1 MSLRWPWTVR
11 TFPWVAAAVTLGLAL
26 RSYHYLRNPSM
37 WHDEAALVV
46 NVLDKDFGQLLGP
59 LLFSEAAPP
68 LFLWVERAVTLVFGD
83 STYALRLVPYLASCG
98 ALLLIVPLARRLLP
112 PAAVP
117 WPVFFFAC
125 SDQLLWHNC
134 EAKPYAVDVFVA
146 TALAWLFC
154 RTAGQ
159 RLEGRLLL
167 FAALAPFLIFLAYP
181 GCFLFGGLLV
191 ALLPAVWRERRGTAW
206 LAYGVLTVAVF
217 AAFALLLT
225 GPIRAQR
232 DPTILADWR
241 RSFPDYDH
249 PWGIPL
255 WTFLSTLEV
264 FRYCLEPMGQA
275 LAPLAIVGAVALWRR
290 GGQAVV
296 LFLVIPIFLPL
307 AASFARAYPF
317 AGARILVYASPALA
331 LLVAAG
337 IPVALDWLRPRSRF
351 AAVAVVLL
359 ALSPSGRVF
368 QRMAVP
374 WQRADCAAAAE
385 YVLAHR
391 EPDEAVRANHWE
403 YVYYF
408 RTLGAA
414 FRPMWLDEPPPD
426 NRLWVVVTDDSPQDR
441 LRIAEKYLPG
451 DWLTL
456 ERQEFAKSSVFLIQ
470 PLGPTASQPDGP
482 PAPPHSRP

>member
-1 MSLRWPWTVR
+1 MLPRWPWTLR
-11 TFPWVAAAVTLGLAL
+11 TFPWVAAAVVLGLSL
-26 RSYHYLRNPSM
+26 RTYHYLRNPSM

-46 NVLDKDFGQLLGP
+46 NVLGKDFRELLGP
-59 LLFSEAAPP
+59 LYLSEAAPP
-68 LFLWVERAVTLVFGD
+68 LFLWLERAVTRVPGD
-83 STYALRLVPYLASCG
+83 STYVLRLLPYLASCG
-98 ALLLIVPLARRLLP
+98 ALLLLVPLARRLLP
-112 PAAVP
+112 VAAVP
-117 WPVFFFAC
+117 WPIFFFAC
-125 SDQLLWHNC
+125 SDQLLWHTC

-154 RTAGQ
+154 RTEAL
-159 RLEGRLLL
+159 RLELRLLL
-167 FAALAPFLIFLAYP
+167 FAAVAPFVIFLAYP

-217 AAFALLLT
+217 AAFALLLV

-241 RSFPDYDH
+241 RSFPDYQH

-255 WTFLSTLEV
+255 WVFLSTLEV

-275 LAPLAIVGAVALWRR
+275 LAPLAAVGAVALWLR
-290 GGQAVV
+290 GRWATV

-307 AASFARAYPF
+307 AASFVRAYPF

-337 IPVALDWLRPRSRF
+337 IPPVLEWLRPRSRW
-351 AAVAVVLL
+351 AVVAVVLVAL
-359 ALSPSGRVF
+359 APFGRVV

-374 WQRADCAAAAE
+374 WQRADCAGAAE

-391 EPDEAVRANHWE
+391 EPEEAVRANHWE
-403 YVYYF
+403 YLYYF
-408 RTLGAA
+408 RNLGPA
-414 FRPMWLDEPPPD
+414 FRPMWVEGPPPGG
-426 NRLWVVVTDDSPQDR
+426 RLWVVVTDDSPGAR
-441 LRIAEKYLPG
+441 RHIADAYLG
-451 DWLTL
+451 GEGLTL
-456 ERQEFAKSSVFLIQ
+456 DHQEFAKSSVFLIQ
-470 PLGPTASQPDGP
+470 PLGQTASLRDGP
-482 PAPPHSRP
+482 PGPPHSRP